1 MGITGELVR
10 NAFSKHRSFGTNHDT
25 NVMRNNHAEKKR
37 WASVRS
43 YLCGDEFSSVLAEE
57 DLGSR
62 RTSKSVVLED
72 YSYST
77 RTSKATVFSS
87 RIDDESASVKGGS
100 ETTVTQQISNE
111 TVNDESEKTKL
122 PSEDEAA
129 LVIQSAFRSFLA
141 RRETKRVEDMGDRDL
156 DSVATSVEV
165 LTGNSVVEVNVE
177 DGSESCTHRV
187 KHHKSARVRTSKL
200 K

>member
-1 MGITGELVR
+1 
-10 NAFSKHRSFGTNHDT
+10 
-25 NVMRNNHAEKKR
+25 MRNNHAERKR

-87 RIDDESASVKGGS
+87 RIDDELTSVKGGS
-100 ETTVTQQISNE
+100 ETTVTQPISDQNFNV
-111 TVNDESEKTKL
+111 TGDDDDSEKTKL
-122 PSEDEAA
+122 PSENEAA
-129 LVIQSAFRSFLA
+129 LVIQSAFRSFL
-141 RRETKRVEDMGDRDL
+141 VII
-156 DSVATSVEV
+156 
-165 LTGNSVVEVNVE
+165 
-177 DGSESCTHRV
+177 
-187 KHHKSARVRTSKL
+187 
-200 K
+200 